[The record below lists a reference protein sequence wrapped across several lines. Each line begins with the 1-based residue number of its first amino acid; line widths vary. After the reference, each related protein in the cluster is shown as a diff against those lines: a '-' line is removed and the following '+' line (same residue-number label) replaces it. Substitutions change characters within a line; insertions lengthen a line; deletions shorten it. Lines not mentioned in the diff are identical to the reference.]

1 VSDDTSDDVGHDLS
15 RRDMLST
22 MGTIAAGAFVLSP
35 HLEQAMQHAMA
46 AVVAAAEAGLAYQPK
61 HFLPQEWDTVRML
74 VDYIIPRDGHSG
86 SATDAGVPEFMDVM
100 LGLEPNLI
108 ARHRAGLTWLD
119 TECINR
125 FGKFFTLIT
134 DAQRRP
140 VLDDIA
146 WPAKAR
152 SEMATGVNW
161 FNSFRDFTASGFYT
175 SKIGIKDVGFLGN
188 TGVAKWIG
196 CPPAAVRRAVRG
208 Q

>member
-1 VSDDTSDDVGHDLS
+1 MSDDIRDDVGHDLS
-15 RRDMLST
+15 RRDMIST
-22 MGTIAAGAFVLSP
+22 IGTITAGAFVVSP
-35 HLEQAMQHAMA
+35 HVHEAMRQARVAMA
-46 AVVAAAEAGLAYQPK
+46 AGGAYQPK
-61 HFLPQEWDTVRML
+61 NFTPQEWDTVRML
-74 VDYIIPRDGHSG
+74 VDYIIPRDRHSG

-100 LGLEPNLI
+100 LGLETNLI

-119 TECINR
+119 TECVNR
-125 FGKFFTLIT
+125 HNKFFTYCT
-134 DAQRRP
+134 DAQRRG

-152 SEMATGVNW
+152 SEMAVGVKW

-175 SKIGIKDVGFLGN
+175 SKIGIKDVGYLGN
-188 TGVAKWIG
+188 TGVATWIG